1 MTRVIEFSF
10 LTFWLMKLKK
20 LTQLQILGLFL
31 AFLAIAGLFYWFFV
45 EGYLP
50 GIFPFALAYA
60 TVGGVL
66 FVLSVL
72 IMGFLWQI
80 LTMALLIFGVLAL
93 YTRRRIYRRACL
105 TLGMLACLAILFL
118 PASIYFDPGPSLVVE
133 PWGQQ
138 YRVVFAGPTVD
149 PDYGDLLVFQCDR
162 AGIFCRRVD
171 SFYGHSTE
179 ADKLKLTYNSQHDRF
194 IVSYGSLDTFR
205 YVRSRDEELC
215 SQEDANGW
223 SESTCTLDW

>member
-1 MTRVIEFSF
+1 
-10 LTFWLMKLKK
+10 MKLKK

-80 LTMALLIFGVLAL
+80 LTMALLILGVLAL

-105 TLGMLACLAILFL
+105 TLGMLPCLAILFL

-149 PDYGDLLVFQCDR
+149 PDYGDLLVFQRDRSGITRSAMAAAGRVNCDSR
-162 AGIFCRRVD
+162 CFPTESGLCQYQLVDCRRE
-171 SFYGHSTE
+171 FRET
-179 ADKLKLTYNSQHDRF
+179 QHD
-194 IVSYGSLDTFR
+194 
-205 YVRSRDEELC
+205 
-215 SQEDANGW
+215 
-223 SESTCTLDW
+223 